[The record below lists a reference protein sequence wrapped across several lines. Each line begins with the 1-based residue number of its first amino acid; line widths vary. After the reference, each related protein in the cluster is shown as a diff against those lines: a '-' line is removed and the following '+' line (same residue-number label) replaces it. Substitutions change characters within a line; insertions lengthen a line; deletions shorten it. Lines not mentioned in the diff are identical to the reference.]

1 MRRLVVLLAIVA
13 GFAAITSCGEGKKTK
28 AEKAVEVSVDSLI
41 ADASALE
48 GKLVKFE
55 ATVDHACM
63 HGGDRLTVFGS
74 VEGKTLKID
83 GTEKSPKFITSLM
96 GKRVEVIGT
105 VKKVA
110 GAHVADCE
118 EDEGNEVP
126 EIAYVVDCID
136 YKEL

>member
-1 MRRLVVLLAIVA
+1 MKKLFLLAAVIA
-13 GFAAITSCGEGKKTK
+13 GLAVITSCGDGKTAKK
-28 AEKAVEVSVDSLI
+28 ENAIAVSIDSLI
-41 ADASALE
+41 NDASALE

-83 GTEKSPKFITSLM
+83 GTEKSPKFVTSLM
-96 GKRVEVIGT
+96 GKRVEVVGT
-105 VKKVA
+105 IKKVA

-126 EIAYVVDCID
+126 EIAYVVECID